1 MRVVEKDGMRYV
13 SYDTSDITE
22 EYKSSDIYEQLSSI
36 IVSDQIVSG
45 MTDDEY
51 AKFLGIPRYYLM
63 KYRSGDYDFRATE
76 ISDICNRLRIYLLIS
91 PEGRL
96 KIYRNFNTG
105 ESHDEK

>member
-1 MRVVEKDGMRYV
+1 MRVV
-13 SYDTSDITE
+13 ITDS
-22 EYKSSDIYEQLSSI
+22 YKSSDICEQLSILITSNQI
-36 IVSDQIVSG
+36 ISG

-51 AKFLGIPRYYLM
+51 AEFLGIPRYCLM

-91 PEGRL
+91 PDGRL
-96 KIYRNFNTG
+96 KIYRNFNTE